1 MNETEDFQSL
11 FSYGTLQDHEVQI
24 STFGRSLK
32 GERDVLPEYR
42 QIIFG
47 PYLNVQFTGHHSD
60 GVEGTRFEVTSAELA
75 EADIYEAT
83 ADYKR
88 IQVQLKSGTFAWVYL
103 NKE

>member
-1 MNETEDFQSL
+1 MNKTEDFESL
-11 FSYGTLQDHEVQI
+11 FSYGTLQDHEVQV
-24 STFGRSLK
+24 STFGRTLI
-32 GERDVLPEYR
+32 GERDALPEYR
-42 QIIFG
+42 QITFG
-47 PYLNVQFTGHHSD
+47 PYMNVQFTGHPSD
-60 GVEGTRFEVTSAELA
+60 LVEGTRFEVTSTELE